1 MKNNVIEVFIEKNC
15 RSCEEVLRA
24 IESLVDQFCLSLHV
38 YDRQMNRDVFL
49 AKSVM
54 VCPATFV
61 NNRLAFY
68 GSFSSEELSRYIKSQ
83 TINHSQQGV
92 KQ

>member
-15 RSCEEVLRA
+15 RSCEEALHA
-24 IESLVDQFCLSLHV
+24 IESLVDQFCLNLHV
-38 YDRQMNRDVFL
+38 YDRHTDRDVFL
-49 AKSVM
+49 ARSVM

-92 KQ
+92 NQ